1 MSVRYCSCVF
11 LNICKGNQ
19 YKFSTYNI
27 ELNISKLKAVLLLK
41 IFKMDEI
48 LKYFPKLSDN
58 QIEQFQKLDFLYHDW
73 NEKINVISRKDI
85 DSLYTKHILHSL
97 AIAKVNKF
105 EPGTYVLDVGT
116 GGGFPGIP
124 LAILFPETRFYL
136 IDVIAKKIKV
146 VQAVAEGLELK
157 NVKAEQIRAENVKG
171 DFDFIVSRA
180 VTNMPDFVLWV
191 KTKIKKQQKHELKN
205 GILYLK
211 GGDLTEELKDFPK
224 ATEYNISDFFEDEF
238 FETKKVVHLPLKFV
252 V

>member
-1 MSVRYCSCVF
+1 
-11 LNICKGNQ
+11 
-19 YKFSTYNI
+19 
-27 ELNISKLKAVLLLK
+27 
-41 IFKMDEI
+41 MDEI
-48 LKYFPKLSDN
+48 LKYFPNLSDS

-146 VQAVAEGLELK
+146 VQAVAEALELK
-157 NVKAEQIRAENVKG
+157 NVKAEQLRAENVKG

-180 VTNMPDFVLWV
+180 VTNMPDFVSWI
-191 KTKIKKQQKHELKN
+191 KTKIKKQNKHELKN

-224 ATEYNISDFFEDEF
+224 ATEYNIADFFEDEF